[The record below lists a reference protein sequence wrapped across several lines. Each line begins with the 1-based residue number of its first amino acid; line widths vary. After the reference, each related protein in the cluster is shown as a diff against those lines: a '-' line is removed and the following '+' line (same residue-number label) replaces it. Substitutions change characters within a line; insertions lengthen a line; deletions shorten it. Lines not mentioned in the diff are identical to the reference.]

1 MHRISCLCLAFTLG
15 LILPSSA
22 VTAQEMIEP
31 TGPVELVKDGFQ
43 FTEGPASDAQG
54 TLYFSD
60 IPANSIHRLSPE
72 GEITLFTDESNHT
85 NGLIFT
91 ADGRL
96 LGCQMDGAVVE
107 YDLKTGKVAK
117 VLADSYDGKRF
128 NAPND
133 LIIDQAGG
141 IYFTD
146 PLFRAPDPLPQRIQT
161 VYYIGKD
168 SAVTRVTEGIAAPN
182 GIALSPDGKQL
193 YVIPSL
199 QSQMLVFDVLAP
211 GKLGEP
217 AIFCTVRQPAGQTST
232 GGDGMA
238 VDAEGNLYI
247 TTHIGVQIFS
257 PAGAAIGLIETPQ
270 QPANVA
276 FGGAGRKTLYVTA
289 RTGLYKA
296 AMPIAGLP
304 PN

>member
-1 MHRISCLCLAFTLG
+1 MKSSLFTSLLIAFAFVAGQSL
-15 LILPSSA
+15 
-22 VTAQEMIEP
+22 AQETIEP

-43 FTEGPASDAQG
+43 FTEGPASDSSG

-60 IPANSIHRLSPE
+60 IPATTIQRLSVDGKME
-72 GEITLFTDESNHT
+72 VFTTDSKFN

-96 LGCQMDGAVVE
+96 LGCQMAGSVVE
-107 YDLKTGKVAK
+107 YDLSSGKVAK
-117 VLADSYDGKRF
+117 VFADVFEGKRF

-133 LIIDQAGG
+133 LIIDKVGG

-146 PLFRAPDPLPQRIQT
+146 PLFRAPEPLPQGIQA
-161 VYYIGKD
+161 VYYVDKEL
-168 SAVTRVTEGIAAPN
+168 RVNRLTEALAAPN
-182 GIALSPDGKQL
+182 GIALSPAGDRL
-193 YVIPSL
+193 YVIPSM
-199 QSQMLVFDVLAP
+199 QAQMLVYKVIGP
-211 GKLGEP
+211 GKISGPEVL
-217 AIFCTVRQPAGQTST
+217 CTLRQPAGKTDT

-257 PAGAAIGLIETPQ
+257 AAGAAIGIIETPQ

-276 FGGAGRKTLYVTA
+276 FGGADRKTLYITA
-289 RTGLYKA
+289 RTGLYKVP
-296 AMPIAGLP
+296 MPIAGLA